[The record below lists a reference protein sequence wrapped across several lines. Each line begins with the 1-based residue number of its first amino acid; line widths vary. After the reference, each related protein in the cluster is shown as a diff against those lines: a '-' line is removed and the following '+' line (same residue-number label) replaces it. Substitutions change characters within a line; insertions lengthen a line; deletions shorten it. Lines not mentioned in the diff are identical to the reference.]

1 MHGCASASVF
11 IVNAGAVSMGGV
23 VEGGAGIANKTSP
36 QKVAIE
42 KVQAELRYWCYTSQL
57 DFVYHIL

>member
-11 IVNAGAVSMGGV
+11 IVNAEADSMGGV
-23 VEGGAGIANKTSP
+23 VEGGVGIVNKTSP

-42 KVQAELRYWCYTSQL
+42 KVQAELR
-57 DFVYHIL
+57 